1 MWNRYHKKGGIH
13 LKKLKIFVIVKALNS
28 EFWQALL
35 SGAKKAG
42 DDFSDAVMVSTHG
55 PKEETDVEEQ
65 AEILNHLLSE
75 NPDAIVIASTSN
87 DLTVPAIEKAM
98 DSGIPVITIDNR
110 INTDKISAFI
120 ATDNRKAAAFSADK
134 MAILLKQA
142 GDVKKSVVVLNS
154 LADSKVDQDRDEG
167 FLNRIQDLVC
177 DINVLDTIHVEN
189 NLSLAEEKITELIA
203 ATEGMISVFADNDQ
217 TGIGLARAVRKMHA
231 QDRVYAFAFDSAEE
245 EISAVK
251 DGDLKGIVVQN
262 PFKMGYEGVKMA
274 MEAVQ
279 GRQIERNVDTG
290 AVIVTKENMNESSVQ
305 ELLYPNC

>member
-1 MWNRYHKKGGIH
+1 MKR
-13 LKKLKIFVIVKALNS
+13 LKIVVIVKALNS

-35 SGAKKAG
+35 SGAQKAG
-42 DDFSDAVMVSTHG
+42 NDFADAVIVSTHG
-55 PKEETDVEEQ
+55 PKEETAVEEQ
-65 AEILNHLLSE
+65 AELLKNLVSE

-87 DLTVPAIEKAM
+87 DLTVPTIEKAM

-110 INTDKISAFI
+110 INTDNISAFI
-120 ATDNRKAAAFSADK
+120 ATDNRKAAASAADK
-134 MAILLKQA
+134 MAALLKQA
-142 GDVKKSVVVLNS
+142 GNEKKSVVVLNS

-167 FLNRIQDLVC
+167 FLNRIQELVC
-177 DINVLDTIHVEN
+177 DIHVLDTIHVEN
-189 NLSLAEEKITELIA
+189 SLPLAEEKMTELIA
-203 ATEGMISVFADNDQ
+203 ATEGKICVFADNDQ
-217 TGIGLARAVRKMHA
+217 TGIGLARAVRKMRA

-290 AVIVTKENMNESSVQ
+290 AVIVTRENLNEPSIQ
-305 ELLYPNC
+305 ELLHPNC